1 MLVLVERSMFNVQS
15 PNRCEPRIAGLSLFE
30 AITKIYQEGLEVRCL
45 DRALLA
51 FFRRVL
57 DIVQVFD
64 HLAREL
70 QDGDNAGSD
79 TERIHFA
86 KASYVYGDRSGASAS
101 NVV

>member
-1 MLVLVERSMFNVQS
+1 MFNVWS
-15 PNRCEPRIAGLSLFE
+15 PNRCEPRTAGLSLFE
-30 AITKIYQEGLEVRCL
+30 ATTKIYQEVLEVRCL
-45 DRALLA
+45 DLALLA

-64 HLAREL
+64 HLTCEP

-79 TERIHFA
+79 AERIRFA